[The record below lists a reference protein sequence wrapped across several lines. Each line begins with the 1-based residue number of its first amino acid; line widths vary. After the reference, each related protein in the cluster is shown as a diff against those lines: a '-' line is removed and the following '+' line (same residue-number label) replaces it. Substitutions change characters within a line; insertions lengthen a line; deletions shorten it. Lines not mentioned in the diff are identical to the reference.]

1 MAGALAGLKII
12 EVGTMVSAPYAA
24 KLMADMGA
32 EVIKLEPPAAGD
44 PARTRGPF
52 PGGQP
57 HPDKSG
63 LFLYLNANKFGVTL
77 DIAQAE
83 GLDLLAALAER
94 ADVLIHNMAPPEM
107 DRTGLSFERLNQR
120 NPRLVMT
127 SIAPFGLTGAH
138 RNWRAEE
145 LTVWSS
151 GGVCVLNGAG
161 PNHPELPPLKTFGSQ
176 SGFQAGVHA
185 AVATMGAVFGRRRGA
200 RASTSKC
207 RRRSRWFRKTKWF
220 LSTGP
225 TWELSRPGSDASRS
239 SRWRRWNARTDGFT
253 CAASRSINGAISS
266 P

>member
-1 MAGALAGLKII
+1 MVIGHNLSISAGSHDSLSLRFPNGGALAGLKII

-32 EVIKLEPPAAGD
+32 EVIKLEPPGAGD

-83 GLDLLAALAER
+83 GLDLLAALAQR

-145 LTVWSS
+145 LTV
-151 GGVCVLNGAG
+151 G
-161 PNHPELPPLKTFGSQ
+161 LPAESRAQ
-176 SGFQAGVHA
+176 
-185 AVATMGAVFGRRRGA
+185 RRR
-200 RASTSKC
+200 
-207 RRRSRWFRKTKWF
+207 
-220 LSTGP
+220 P
-225 TWELSRPGSDASRS
+225 IIPS
-239 SRWRRWNARTDGFT
+239 SRRF
-253 CAASRSINGAISS
+253 
-266 P
+266 